1 MINVPDLTPER
12 IKTGLNSSV
21 IGSEVLVFDQVAST
35 NDLARDYLA
44 KNFPEGLTVVA
55 DSQTRG
61 RGRLGRAWH
70 SAPGLGLYFSVL
82 LRPRIDAR
90 HMPRLALMASVAVAD
105 AIGEFVRS
113 AAKLKWPNDVL
124 LNGKKTCGIL
134 SEYCQTGSAEG
145 VVVGIGVNVNHR
157 LDQLPEEFRSVATSL
172 FIENGEPVNRGGLLR
187 VILQRLDEEYR
198 DFLAHGGE
206 ILVEKWSK
214 RTDMFGKQVTVTR
227 GTASIRG
234 TATGLDRAGN
244 LAVLTEDGRQLS
256 FESGEVTLNG

>member
-1 MINVPDLTPER
+1 MPDLTPER

-21 IGSEVLVFDQVAST
+21 IGSEVLVFGEIAST

-134 SEYCQTGSAEG
+134 SEY
-145 VVVGIGVNVNHR
+145 
-157 LDQLPEEFRSVATSL
+157 
-172 FIENGEPVNRGGLLR
+172 
-187 VILQRLDEEYR
+187 
-198 DFLAHGGE
+198 
-206 ILVEKWSK
+206 
-214 RTDMFGKQVTVTR
+214 
-227 GTASIRG
+227 
-234 TATGLDRAGN
+234 
-244 LAVLTEDGRQLS
+244 
-256 FESGEVTLNG
+256 